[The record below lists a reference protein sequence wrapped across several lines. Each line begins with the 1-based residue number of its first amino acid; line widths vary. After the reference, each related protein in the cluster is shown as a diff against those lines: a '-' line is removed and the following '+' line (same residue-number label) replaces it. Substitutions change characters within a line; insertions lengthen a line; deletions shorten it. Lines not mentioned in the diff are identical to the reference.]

1 MLPTNEQVWHGRG
14 HTVQRQVVQERAGV
28 LQVAEHYSPAFQNR
42 IFSLRFFHICSQL
55 QNLIVL
61 HQEKHSNQIL
71 PPRKT
76 FKTNFTPKKNFQTK
90 FYPQEKLSNQILPP
104 RKTFKPHVTPRKQI
118 MAKLFSWNFY
128 PNLPIFTWLYPW
140 HFLTLVIKM
149 CQLYPFSGLS
159 PTTDPNFRFSRKK
172 GFGLRYIRHPS
183 LFGFENIVI
192 IIITI
197 TTIIIIIIIIIMLI
211 IITEIKVVPPT
222 CLPIWPPAGSQRD
235 LPLRGWSY

>member
-1 MLPTNEQVWHGRG
+1 MLPTDEQVWHGRG

-76 FKTNFTPKKNFQTK
+76 FKPNFTPKKTNNGKIVLPK
-90 FYPQEKLSNQILPP
+90 FLPQP
-104 RKTFKPHVTPRKQI
+104 
-118 MAKLFSWNFY
+118 ANFY
-128 PNLPIFTWLYPW
+128 MVISVTFLNPGDKNVPTITLLRFVPNDRPKLQIFPQKGIRVEVYP
-140 HFLTLVIKM
+140 TSV
-149 CQLYPFSGLS
+149 
-159 PTTDPNFRFSRKK
+159 
-172 GFGLRYIRHPS
+172 S
-183 LFGFENIVI
+183 LWFWKIVI

-197 TTIIIIIIIIIMLI
+197 TTTIIIIIIIIIIMLI

-235 LPLRGWSY
+235 LPLRGSS